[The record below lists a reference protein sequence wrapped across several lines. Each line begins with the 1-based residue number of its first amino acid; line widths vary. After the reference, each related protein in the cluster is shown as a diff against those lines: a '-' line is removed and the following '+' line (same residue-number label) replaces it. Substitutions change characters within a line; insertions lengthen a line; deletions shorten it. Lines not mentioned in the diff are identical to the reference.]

1 MQALNMGGSIK
12 ICKFPPPPKKIQD
25 TGAATIEHL

>member
-12 ICKFPPPPKKIQD
+12 ICKFPPPPKKYKIQVQ
-25 TGAATIEHL
+25 LL